1 MLHWPSHLA
10 SPGEQEVFWTVASPT
25 LSKHHPH
32 LLRDSFPGGILRS
45 RLLDI
50 SRGVKFHASR
60 WKAGSPKTRLC
71 EFTRKPFLQVTVNMP
86 PCKLWQIRW
95 PLSTWGS
102 RVILFFMCW
111 AFERRCLDSVALLL
125 DWRRW
130 IKWPNSSAEG
140 EASRRTTELG
150 TRWGW
155 SGRAELATL
164 TKLTLRRPS
173 GVLLSNV
180 HWAIAGKSL
189 LILIGGTHL

>member
-10 SPGEQEVFWTVASPT
+10 SPGDQEVFWTVASPT

-50 SRGVKFHASR
+50 SRGVKFHASQVGAGSR
-60 WKAGSPKTRLC
+60 RKARSPKTRLC
-71 EFTRKPFLQVTVNMP
+71 EFTRKPFLQATVNMP

-102 RVILFFMCW
+102 RVILSFMCW
-111 AFERRCLDSVALLL
+111 VFERHCLDSVALLL

-130 IKWPNSSAEG
+130 IKWLNSGWRRSIQANNRAGDSVGMERQSWTCHFDKADFKATFRG
-140 EASRRTTELG
+140 ASWQCTLG
-150 TRWGW
+150 NRW
-155 SGRAELATL
+155 
-164 TKLTLRRPS
+164 
-173 GVLLSNV
+173 
-180 HWAIAGKSL
+180 
-189 LILIGGTHL
+189 